1 MKGTNEKKQ
10 DLLLDALSCI
20 DEDILAKSLALRE
33 GGLTANTARDGGT
46 APAADRKSDPTTK
59 PAGRVMPPL
68 YDLSAPTPKPPRRN
82 GGRIAAVIVAAC
94 LLLCIVPVSM
104 WMVGSMSK
112 NESAPAADPENDQN
126 NAQNGAAG
134 DSSPDDKFD
143 EPIRDPEAPEVE
155 APEENMTY
163 EEPVTEAPTKDPYDD
178 YIESVTEP
186 ETYFDPHELVWNPT
200 NGDSIADYTA
210 QAHNGANANLI
221 ATFNSPIGSP
231 VSAED
236 EMALQMV
243 AQWLLSLY
251 ALDYGDHFPLFY
263 ESFVQEKFI
272 KKAVD
277 YGRTYTN
284 AIDRMDS
291 VAANLLPVDN
301 VTLILSLAE
310 NTLLAGDELET
321 YRATKPAFE
330 TARGFY
336 PELITAVRR
345 IRVSGGIELNGFYPL
360 DSVSEILGEAFYIYE
375 YEGKWYLDETL
386 MDDDLSLDLLGTGK
400 ADSGFYKMK
409 TAKGK
414 VVAVDDTYLY
424 LDTGYAFRI
433 DGASIQIQTDNGEWD
448 DTEIYVGDTVSVSH
462 FSFEMDGLTRSV
474 DGTDN
479 DVWTLATADR
489 VKIIG

>member
-46 APAADRKSDPTTK
+46 APAADRKSAPTTK

-68 YDLSAPTPKPPRRN
+68 YDLSAPTQKPPRRN

-112 NESAPAADPENDQN
+112 NENAPAADPENGQN

-143 EPIRDPEAPEVE
+143 EPIRDPEANDPEAPGVE
-155 APEENMTY
+155 APEEDMTY

-186 ETYFDPHELVWNPT
+186 ETYFDPHELVWSPA
-200 NGDSIADYTA
+200 NGDSAADYIA
-210 QAHNGANANLI
+210 QAHNGARVELI
-221 ATFNSPIGSP
+221 AVGASA
-231 VSAED
+231 SAED
-236 EMALQMV
+236 TMALQMA

-272 KKAVD
+272 KYAVD
-277 YGRTYTN
+277 YGRSYTG

-291 VAANLLPVDN
+291 AAANLLPVDN
-301 VTLILSLAE
+301 VTLILNLEE
-310 NTLLAGDELET
+310 NTLLAEEELEA
-321 YRATKPAFE
+321 YIATKPAYQ
-330 TARGFY
+330 TARGFD
-336 PELITAVRR
+336 PEWITAVRR
-345 IRVSGGIELNGFYPL
+345 VVVSGGLDIDGFHPL
-360 DSVSEILGEAFYIYE
+360 DAVGEILSEAFYLYE
-375 YEGKWYLDETL
+375 YEGKWYLDETF

-424 LDTGYAFRI
+424 LDTGHAFRI

-448 DTEIYVGDTVSVSH
+448 DTEVYVGDTVSVTH
-462 FSFEMDGLTRSV
+462 YSFEMEGLTRSV

>member
-10 DLLLDALSCI
+10 DLLLDALSFI

-68 YDLSAPTPKPPRRN
+68 YDLSAPTQKPPRRD

-143 EPIRDPEAPEVE
+143 EPIRDPAAPGVE
-155 APEENMTY
+155 APEEDMTY

-186 ETYFDPHELVWNPT
+186 ETYFDPHELVWSPAD
-200 NGDSIADYTA
+200 GDSIADYIA
-210 QAHNGANANLI
+210 QAHNGAHVELI
-221 ATFNSPIGSP
+221 AVGASA
-231 VSAED
+231 SAED
-236 EMALQMV
+236 TMALQMA

-263 ESFVQEKFI
+263 ESFVQERFI
-272 KKAVD
+272 KEAVD
-277 YGRTYTN
+277 YGRSYTN
-284 AIDRMDS
+284 AIVRMDS
-291 VAANLLPVDN
+291 VAANLFPVDN
-301 VTLILSLAE
+301 VSLKLSLEE
-310 NTLLAGDELET
+310 NTLLAGEELAA
-321 YRATKPAFE
+321 YLAAKPAYK
-330 TARGFY
+330 TDWGFY
-336 PELITAVRR
+336 PEQITAVRR
-345 IRVSGGIELNGFYPL
+345 VRVSGGLDIDGFHPL
-360 DSVSEILGEAFYIYE
+360 DAVEEILSEAFYLYE
-375 YEGKWYLDETL
+375 YEGKWYLDETF

-400 ADSGFYKMK
+400 ADIGFYKTK

-433 DGASIQIQTDNGEWD
+433 DGATVRKQTDGGEWHD
-448 DTEIYVGDTVSVSH
+448 AVIYVGDTVSVSH
-462 FSFEMDGLTRSV
+462 YSFEMEGLTRSI
-474 DGTDN
+474 DGVEN
-479 DVWTLATADR
+479 EEWTLSTATEVNYNVR
-489 VKIIG
+489 NG

>member
-46 APAADRKSDPTTK
+46 APAADRKSAPTTK

-68 YDLSAPTPKPPRRN
+68 YDLSAPTQKPPRRN

-112 NESAPAADPENDQN
+112 NENAPAADPENDQN

-143 EPIRDPEAPEVE
+143 EPIRDPEANDPEAPEVE
-155 APEENMTY
+155 APEEDMTY

-186 ETYFDPHELVWNPT
+186 ETYFDPHELVWSPA
-200 NGDSIADYTA
+200 NGDSAADYIA
-210 QAHNGANANLI
+210 QAHNGARVELI
-221 ATFNSPIGSP
+221 AAGVSA
-231 VSAED
+231 SAED
-236 EMALQMV
+236 TMALQMA

-272 KKAVD
+272 KYAVD
-277 YGRTYTN
+277 YGRSYTG

-291 VAANLLPVDN
+291 AAANLLPVDN
-301 VTLILSLAE
+301 VTLILNLEE
-310 NTLLAGDELET
+310 NTLLAGEELEA
-321 YRATKPAFE
+321 YIATKPAYQ

-336 PELITAVRR
+336 PEQITAVRR
-345 IRVSGGIELNGFYPL
+345 VVVSGGLNIDGFHPL
-360 DSVSEILGEAFYIYE
+360 DAVGEILSEAFYLYE
-375 YEGKWYLDETL
+375 YEGKWYLDETF

-400 ADSGFYKMK
+400 ADIGFYKTK

-424 LDTGYAFRI
+424 LDTGHAFRI

-462 FSFEMDGLTRSV
+462 FSFEMEGLTRSV

-479 DVWTLATADR
+479 DLWTLATADR